1 MGVAAARAW
10 RRWLAPV
17 LVAAALCWPALL
29 NGQAFLFSDTPA
41 YLKGAA
47 AGFEKFLHLSSP
59 WLAPGPAAAAGA
71 PTPPASRS
79 TPGAAQ
85 AADFESSP
93 EKKGVLAGRSVYYGA
108 FVLAAYHLA
117 GLWAPVFLQGLLAV
131 AAIGIALRA
140 SRTAV
145 LASPGRAWGFVAL
158 MVLGTSLPFFVSVLM
173 PDLLTGLAIL
183 MAATLLAFELTPGQR
198 GGCLATLCF
207 AALAHSSNLLVMGA
221 VLAAFIAMSL
231 GRRQAAAPV
240 LRSGALVLG
249 AVCVGLAGELA
260 TAAVVQR
267 STGQAP
273 IRPPFLMA
281 RLITDGPGA
290 DWARAHCA
298 SSPYVVCRYA
308 ANFGQGSSD
317 DFLWDHD
324 PRIGVFSVASRDE
337 RVALAQEQLAFA
349 RDVVAAYPW
358 RVAADAARNFGRQ
371 LTLTGISQFT
381 YGPAEVDY
389 FAHKIPA
396 TDFAHLKDTLA
407 AARRFPNTRLAS
419 VQALVSVLS
428 AAGARRHAAGAC
440 SRAWS
445 CWAC

>member
-1 MGVAAARAW
+1 V
-10 RRWLAPV
+10 
-17 LVAAALCWPALL
+17 
-29 NGQAFLFSDTPA
+29 
-41 YLKGAA
+41 GA
-47 AGFEKFLHLSSP
+47 
-59 WLAPGPAAAAGA
+59 
-71 PTPPASRS
+71 
-79 TPGAAQ
+79 
-85 AADFESSP
+85 
-93 EKKGVLAGRSVYYGA
+93 
-108 FVLAAYHLA
+108 
-117 GLWAPVFLQGLLAV
+117 
-131 AAIGIALRA
+131 
-140 SRTAV
+140 
-145 LASPGRAWGFVAL
+145 
-158 MVLGTSLPFFVSVLM
+158 
-173 PDLLTGLAIL
+173 
-183 MAATLLAFELTPGQR
+183 LLAFELTPSQR
-198 GGCLATLCF
+198 GACLATLCF
-207 AALAHSSNLLVMGA
+207 AALAHSSNPLVIVAVPGA
-221 VLAAFIAMSL
+221 CLAMSL
-231 GRRQAAAPV
+231 GTQQAAAPV

-260 TAAVVQR
+260 TNAVVQR

-428 AAGARRHAAGAC
+428 VAVLVGWAWRRWRTAPRRWRVFAGLVVLGVLTNALVCGALSTPYDRYQARVVWLLPLLAFMVSFAGAVRAAVPARGRVRARAAGAAVGVGAGAGAGAL
-440 SRAWS
+440 RREPR
-445 CWAC
+445 